1 MKNAMLT
8 SSKDEDT
15 NIYGGHY
22 SAYHIELDIKAV
34 RKQDPPK
41 QN

>member
-22 SAYHIELDIKAV
+22 SAYHIELDNHSILILKYLF
-34 RKQDPPK
+34 
-41 QN
+41 